1 MTIIPTSSRAVIW
14 RGINDVAVETR
25 LTPEPGE
32 KEVLVR
38 VLVSGLCGT
47 DLHIARGEYPAAKP
61 RVVLGHEYAGEVVA
75 VGDGVKGLSV
85 GDLVAVDPNIP
96 CLQCAFCREGM
107 VHLCIRPENIGSRDD
122 GGLAE
127 YALCAAAQA
136 HRLPA
141 GLPVEAAM
149 LAEPLACTL
158 HAVDRAQIQVGDNV
172 LVIGAGPIGLM
183 AAELAQL
190 GRAGRVTIAE
200 LNESRAAFAG
210 KLGYEVLDSSV
221 IAKGR
226 AHVVLES
233 AGAPA
238 AMRQAVDAA
247 RSGGT
252 FVWMGVVSPETE
264 LPIRPYELFRREL
277 RILGSFTNPFTMG
290 RALALLQ
297 SANFRWQPLITHRY
311 ELARFKEAW
320 EMHLRGEA
328 IKIAVIP
335 SE

>member
-1 MTIIPTSSRAVIW
+1 MTTIPTSSRAVIW

-25 LTPEPGE
+25 STPEPGE
-32 KEVLVR
+32 KQVLVR

-47 DLHIARGEYPAAKP
+47 DLHIARGEFPAAKQ

-75 VGDGVKGLSV
+75 LGAGANGLSV
-85 GDLVAVDPNIP
+85 GDLIAVDPNIP

-107 VHLCIRPENIGSRDD
+107 VHLCTQPGNIGSRDD

-127 YALCAAAQA
+127 YALCPAPQA

-158 HAVDRAQIQVGDNV
+158 HGIDRAQIQVGDDV

-190 GRAGRVTIAE
+190 GRAGKVTICE
-200 LNESRAAFAG
+200 LNESRAAFARE
-210 KLGYEVLDSSV
+210 LGYGVVHPSAIPSGQANVV
-221 IAKGR
+221 I
-226 AHVVLES
+226 EC

-252 FVWMGVVSPETE
+252 VVWMGVVSPEAE
-264 LPIRPYELFRREL
+264 VLIRPYELFRREL

-311 ELARFKEAW
+311 ELGQFTEAW
-320 EMHLRGEA
+320 ETHLRGEA
-328 IKIAVIP
+328 IKIAVVP
-335 SE
+335 SA